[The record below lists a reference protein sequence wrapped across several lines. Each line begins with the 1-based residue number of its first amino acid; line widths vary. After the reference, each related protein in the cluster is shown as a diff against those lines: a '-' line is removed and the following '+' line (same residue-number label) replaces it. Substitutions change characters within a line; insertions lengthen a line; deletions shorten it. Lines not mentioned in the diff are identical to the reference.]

1 VTFIRLISRDAFYG
15 QLINYVPGMVL
26 TYHKKR
32 TYWPGTFLGNLVQVT
47 RPGPPGKFGEELPS
61 ISPTEIL
68 SREHAIM
75 ERLMIVLE
83 SSIARIADGEEIDL
97 FPVNHAAIT
106 IKEFGADH
114 HMVDEEQFI
123 FPKLREAGTMDRLVD
138 TLELQHDKGREIIGR
153 IIDLTRAGHIDD
165 LGRLNE
171 LASLCMSFV
180 IMYRPHA
187 AWEETVVFPA
197 LYDIATENYIDNI
210 NLRMHDEERAIMS
223 DPGLRRLMDNLR
235 KIEKEAGTSE
245 LERFTPQ

>member
-1 VTFIRLISRDAFYG
+1 
-15 QLINYVPGMVL
+15 MVL
-26 TYHKKR
+26 TYHKKK

-47 RPGPPGKFGEELPS
+47 RPEPPGKFGEELPS

-83 SSIARIADGEEIDL
+83 SEVARIANGEGIDL

-106 IKEFGADH
+106 IKAFGADH

-123 FPKLREAGTMDRLVD
+123 FPKLREAGTMDSLVD

-153 IIDLTRAGHIDD
+153 IIDLTRAGHIEDP
-165 LGRLNE
+165 GHLNE

-197 LYDIATENYIDNI
+197 LYDISTENYIDNI
-210 NLRMHDEERAIMS
+210 NMRMHEEERALMS
-223 DPGLRRLMDNLR
+223 DPGMHRLMDNLH
-235 KIEKEAGTSE
+235 KIEKAAGTSE
-245 LERFTPQ
+245 LERFTPR

>member
-1 VTFIRLISRDAFYG
+1 M
-15 QLINYVPGMVL
+15 PGMLL
-26 TYHKKR
+26 TYHKKK

-47 RPGPPGKFGEELPS
+47 RPEPPGKFGEELPS

-83 SSIARIADGEEIDL
+83 SEVARIANGEDIDL

-106 IKEFGADH
+106 IKAFGADH

-123 FPKLREAGTMDRLVD
+123 FPKLREAGTMDSLVD

-153 IIDLTRAGHIDD
+153 IIDLTRAGHIEDP
-165 LGRLNE
+165 GHLNE
-171 LASLCMSFV
+171 LISLCLSFV

-187 AWEETVVFPA
+187 AWEETVVFPG
-197 LYDIATENYIDNI
+197 LYDISTENYIDNI
-210 NLRMHDEERAIMS
+210 NMRMHEEERALMS
-223 DPGLRRLMDNLR
+223 DPGLHRLMDNLR
-235 KIEKEAGTSE
+235 KIEKAAGTSE
-245 LERFTPQ
+245 LEHFTPQ

>member
-1 VTFIRLISRDAFYG
+1 
-15 QLINYVPGMVL
+15 M
-26 TYHKKR
+26 TYHKKK

-47 RPGPPGKFGEELPS
+47 RPEPPGKFGEELPS

-83 SSIARIADGEEIDL
+83 SEVARIANGEDIDL

-106 IKEFGADH
+106 IKAFGADH

-123 FPKLREAGTMDRLVD
+123 FPKLREAGTMDSLVD

-153 IIDLTRAGHIDD
+153 IIDLTRAGHIEDP
-165 LGRLNE
+165 GHLNE
-171 LASLCMSFV
+171 LISLCLSFV

-197 LYDIATENYIDNI
+197 LYDISTENYIDNI
-210 NLRMHDEERAIMS
+210 NMRMHEEDAALMS
-223 DPGLRRLMDNLR
+223 DPGLHRLMDNLR
-235 KIEKEAGTSE
+235 KIEKAAGTSE
-245 LERFTPQ
+245 LEHFTPQ